1 MRLNLYQSSPP
12 GYVMLTIN
20 RETDY
25 AARVIL
31 HLALQPA
38 GSRATARQIAEQRLI
53 PRALVRRVVTR
64 LATAGLIV
72 TARGNDGGIGLARPP
87 AEITLLD
94 VVEAMEG
101 PLALNQ
107 CTIEPQLCPLMVV
120 CTVHRAWMRARDALR
135 AELGRVTFTALAQKG
150 GIPPAETSPP

>member
-1 MRLNLYQSSPP
+1 
-12 GYVMLTIN
+12 MLAIN

-31 HLALQPA
+31 HLALQPPD
-38 GSRATARQIAEQRLI
+38 SRATARQIAEQRLI

-64 LATAGLIV
+64 LAAAGLIV
-72 TARGNDGGIGLARPP
+72 TTRGGDGGIGLARPP

-94 VVEAMEG
+94 VVEALEG

-120 CTVHRAWMRARDALR
+120 CTVHQAWLRARDMLR
-135 AELGRVTFTALAQKG
+135 TELGRVTFAALAQKG
-150 GIPPAETSPP
+150 GMPPFDATPP